1 MPKLSP
7 RLAGLMTRALSAQM
21 YATHRHTRLP
31 CAVCMSSLNPII
43 GCTLL
48 DTSQTTLPV
57 PCYVLYTSSYVCC
70 RLHVIRVTMHYRLRA
85 VCSPHGLT
93 NTCARQASG
102 SVSRCVSL
110 QYTSVSGFSTV
121 AQYSQCSEDAHSA
134 MPPVAQHTS
143 EPKPSALIVHSAS
156 ITVRQQRSNSCGIE
170 YYRPLPLCT

>member
-1 MPKLSP
+1 LLDNDAYSVVSHLLWSYRHARWMGCLQERSLDLDERIDAEQVCLSSAP
-7 RLAGLMTRALSAQM
+7 RLAGLMTRAMSAQM

-57 PCYVLYTSSYVCC
+57 PCYVLYTSRNVCC

-102 SVSRCVSL
+102 SVSRCHSER
-110 QYTSVSGFSTV
+110 TV
-121 AQYSQCSEDAHSA
+121 HAAE
-134 MPPVAQHTS
+134 
-143 EPKPSALIVHSAS
+143 
-156 ITVRQQRSNSCGIE
+156 
-170 YYRPLPLCT
+170 